1 MRNQRQWFVYLSLVG
16 CGILLLA
23 YQTNFKAIAPQ
34 KEMAQSSMGSDPS
47 PCMMPEM
54 DSQLDEMDSE
64 LDERDSQLD
73 EMDSQLDEMDSLLY
87 LVTDS
92 ALMADL
98 ESAATGH
105 LFTGEKFRTFNEF
118 LFKNEA
124 ETQSF
129 ASSSLQDVAKKN
141 CEKWGVMTTITSPP
155 TEAIRRFLYK
165 QDWCVVVAAD
175 LNKPKVSLFL
185 SNIFN

>member
-47 PCMMPEM
+47 PCLMPEM

-73 EMDSQLDEMDSLLY
+73 ERDSLLY

-98 ESAATGH
+98 VSAATGH

-118 LFKNEA
+118 LFKCRYKMRVSGIQIYCINE
-124 ETQSF
+124 
-129 ASSSLQDVAKKN
+129 VIK
-141 CEKWGVMTTITSPP
+141 
-155 TEAIRRFLYK
+155 
-165 QDWCVVVAAD
+165 
-175 LNKPKVSLFL
+175 
-185 SNIFN
+185 